1 MSTTLFLNHSLP
13 LMFRQRQRQ
22 QGAVLIVSLI
32 LLVILTMLGISAM
45 ESTKL
50 ETKMAVNT
58 AEVNHALQIA
68 EVGLALP
75 SSSYEADEIQEIAKK
90 SGWNKLPK
98 AVPTYV
104 RDASKGLNYSLKVE
118 ILAAEGAYPDNYSPT
133 RPRCAGNCTAQ
144 MIIKSTGCSRED
156 AHCGEKV
163 GATSPQATLR
173 GGISYG
179 PIPENFRALTE

>member
-1 MSTTLFLNHSLP
+1 MNTTFFLNHSLP
-13 LMFRQRQRQ
+13 LMFRQRQ

-75 SSSYEADEIQEIAKK
+75 TSSSYTADEIQEIAKK

-156 AHCGEKV
+156 AHCGED
-163 GATSPQATLR
+163 GTISPKATLR